1 MKLWETSASRLLD
14 TAWPLGPNH
23 RIRASFLAPDRV
35 MIVDDTGVI
44 LEWDP
49 RPDAWEAHAC
59 RVAGRNLT
67 QAEWAE
73 LFPDQEYRVTCPEF
87 PAGA

>member
-1 MKLWETSASRLLD
+1 MKLWDTATWRSLD
-14 TAWPLGPNH
+14 TVLPLGPNH